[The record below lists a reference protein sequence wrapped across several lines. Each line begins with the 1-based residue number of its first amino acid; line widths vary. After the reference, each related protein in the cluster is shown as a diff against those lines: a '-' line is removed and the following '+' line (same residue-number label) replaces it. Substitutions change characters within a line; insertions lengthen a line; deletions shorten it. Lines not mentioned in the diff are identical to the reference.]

1 MDHVQT
7 INLEK
12 MISRHLILYVSSDWM
27 SWRHSIRESQES
39 GDQIECRRLIDLIEM
54 LTSHCQLG
62 KAHFIHGIVAFNVS
76 TNMSVI
82 IMFRK

>member
-1 MDHVQT
+1 MDRVQT

-27 SWRHSIRESQES
+27 SWRHSIQESQES
-39 GDQIECRRLIDLIEM
+39 GDQIECRRLMDWTEM

-62 KAHFIHGIVAFNVS
+62 KTHIIFGIVVFNVP
-76 TNMSVI
+76 TNMPVI

>member
-1 MDHVQT
+1 MDRVQT

-12 MISRHLILYVSSDWM
+12 MISRHLILYVSSDWI
-27 SWRHSIRESQES
+27 SWRHSIQESQES
-39 GDQIECRRLIDLIEM
+39 GDQIVCRRLIDWTEM

-62 KAHFIHGIVAFNVS
+62 KCQIILGIVLFHVS

-82 IMFRK
+82 IMF

>member
-1 MDHVQT
+1 MDRVQT

-27 SWRHSIRESQES
+27 SWRHSIQESQGS
-39 GDQIECRRLIDLIEM
+39 GDQIECRQLIDWTEM

-62 KAHFIHGIVAFNVS
+62 KTQLIYGIVVFNVL
-76 TNMSVI
+76 TNMPVI
-82 IMFRK
+82 IMF